1 MPENRINEIIARVL
15 NGSSTLLDLKEL
27 KQWRTESPE
36 NELRFNSLKKYW
48 ETKSPRETTE
58 NEKIRIE
65 ALLKYSRESLVPGKS
80 KPIHLSLPA
89 AKIFR
94 YAASIALL
102 LGFGFLGGL
111 LFTNP
116 PASLKTSEI
125 SVSRGSRANVTLPD
139 GSIVWLGHESR
150 LSYPEKF
157 SGSTREV
164 TLSGEAYFD
173 VESDLEHPF
182 LVHTSGPTI
191 RVTGTEFYVH
201 DYPGDP
207 SMEASLISGKIDL
220 LMKDRLLSKMQPG
233 TKLIYTKETG
243 KLIAGSFESA
253 YYEFWKK
260 GEYSFVDRPFGELA
274 SMMKRIYNVEI
285 IFRNDGLKEKRFTG
299 SLGSDDNVYT
309 LLEIFKKSSSTN
321 FSYSIDHNKIYV
333 TAKK

>member
-27 KQWRTESPE
+27 KQWRTESAE
-36 NELRFNSLKKYW
+36 NEIYFNSLKKYW
-48 ETKSPRETTE
+48 DTKSPRETTE
-58 NEKIRIE
+58 SEKIRIE
-65 ALLKYSRESLVPGKS
+65 ALLKYSQESLVPGKS
-80 KPIHLSLPA
+80 KPIHPSFPVTRIL
-89 AKIFR
+89 R
-94 YAASIALL
+94 YAAGIALL

-111 LFTNP
+111 VVSNQ
-116 PASLKTSEI
+116 PAGIKTSEI
-125 SVSRGSRANVTLPD
+125 FVSRGSRANVTLPD

-164 TLSGEAYFD
+164 TLTGEAYFD
-173 VESDLEHPF
+173 VESDKEHPF

-191 RVTGTEFYVH
+191 RVSGTEFYVH

-207 SMEASLISGKIDL
+207 TMEASLISGKIDL
-220 LMKDRLLSKMQPG
+220 VLNDRLLSKMQPG

-243 KLIAGSFESA
+243 KLKAGSFEAA
-253 YYEFWKK
+253 YYDFWKK

-274 SMMKRIYNVEI
+274 YMMKRIYNVEI

-321 FSYSIDHNKIYV
+321 FSYSIDNNKIYV
-333 TAKK
+333 TTKK